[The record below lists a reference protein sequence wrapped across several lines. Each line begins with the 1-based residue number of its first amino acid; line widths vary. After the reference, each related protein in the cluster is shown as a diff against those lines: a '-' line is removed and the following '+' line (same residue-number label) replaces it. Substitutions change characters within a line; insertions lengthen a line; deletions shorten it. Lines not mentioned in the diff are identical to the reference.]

1 MKKKLY
7 FKFILAYLCFG
18 ILGFLTVSTLISSLT
33 QNHLLKTRTEDMYR
47 EANTIASGRL
57 AQSYQEDSFSLRNF
71 YDNMQALAACNE
83 VEIWLMDTHGRILIN
98 TTKEYNPENTD
109 VVKDFDTT
117 RLAGNYYQRGD
128 FFGYFDSDYL
138 SVVSP
143 IISNYRAKGYIV
155 IHCSMSLLADE
166 TDSFLNINYITLIIL
181 FILSLIILLVF
192 TFIVYFPLQKI
203 ITGAN
208 EYAAGN
214 LNYKVPVE
222 TVDEMG
228 YLAASMNYMAGEI
241 NKSGEFQRKFIS
253 NISHDFRSPL
263 TSIKGYVE
271 AILDGT
277 IPVEMQERYLNI
289 VLSETER
296 LNKLTRGLLTLN
308 NYDDKKTYLEIT
320 DFDINSVIR
329 NTAATFEGI
338 CQQKQIHF
346 ELIFDAQ
353 ELMVRADMG
362 KIQQVLYNLIDNA
375 IKFSHPDSA
384 IYIETTEVH
393 EKVFVSVKDT
403 GEGIPKE
410 SIKKIWERFYKTD
423 PSRGK
428 DKKGT
433 GLGLAITKE
442 IIQAH
447 NENINVVST
456 EGVGS
461 EFTFSLTMA
470 KKKKKTQQ

>member
-1 MKKKLY
+1 MKKTLY
-7 FKFILAYLCFG
+7 LKFIFAYLCFG
-18 ILGFLTVSTLISSLT
+18 ILSFIAVSTLISSLT
-33 QNHLLKTRTEDMYR
+33 VNHMIKSNTEAMYR
-47 EANTIASGRL
+47 EANSIASGRL
-57 AQSYQEDSFSLRNF
+57 AQSYREDSSSLQDIYSNLK
-71 YDNMQALAACNE
+71 ALASYDST
-83 VEIWLMDTHGRILIN
+83 EIWLMNTKGEVLLDTS
-98 TTKEYNPENTD
+98 KEYAPDKPEIIEG
-109 VVKDFDTT
+109 FDTA
-117 RLAGNYYQRGD
+117 LLVGNYYQKGD
-128 FFGYFDSDYL
+128 FFGHFDSDML

-155 IHCSMSLLADE
+155 IHYNIEQLMAEKDA
-166 TDSFLNINYITLIIL
+166 FLNINYITLAIM
-181 FILSLIILLVF
+181 FVLSLIILLAF

-208 EYAAGN
+208 EFASGN

-222 TVDEMG
+222 TRDEMG

-263 TSIKGYVE
+263 TSIKGYLE

-277 IPVEMQERYLNI
+277 IPTEMQEKYLNI
-289 VLSETER
+289 VLTETER

-308 NYDDKKTYLEIT
+308 TYDDKKTYLEIT

-329 NTAATFEGI
+329 NTAATFEGL
-338 CQQKQIHF
+338 CQNKLVRI
-346 ELIFDAQ
+346 ELIFDSRA
-353 ELMVRADMG
+353 LMVSADMG

-375 IKFSHPDSA
+375 IKFSHPESA
-384 IYIETTEVH
+384 IYIETTEKH

-410 SIKKIWERFYKTD
+410 CIKKIWDRFYKTD
-423 PSRGK
+423 SSRGK

-433 GLGLAITKE
+433 GLGLAIAKE

-447 NENINVVST
+447 GENINVVST

-461 EFTFSLTMA
+461 EFTFSLTRA
-470 KKKKKTQQ
+470 KQKKRPE